1 MQADTVGVLDGGS
14 TPMPATAATS
24 GRVLTRT
31 NIGIAA
37 GLFVVALV
45 VIFALQRAFGIN
57 SFGVSDAPH
66 WIYQASSFLHGRWN
80 VDLPPTVTDIRTWH
94 GKDYL
99 FYPPLPALV
108 MMPLVA
114 IWGLHTSDILFTTV
128 MSALNLSLLFLIFEQ
143 ARTSGL
149 SRRATWEHVVWAIL
163 LYFGSIFLW
172 LSLGGRVW
180 FTSQM
185 VTVTFVLLALW
196 AALAHH
202 YTLGALCLGLA
213 VLGRA
218 PVVVTFIYIFYLAW
232 EDAGRQP
239 LLRRFLT
246 SLWRR
251 KPDWQAVPWQR
262 ILPVVC
268 LCLAAVAAYAFRN
281 YATYG
286 SPTETGYALTL
297 KQDFPNFHGGVLSL
311 SYMPTNF
318 FEYFFTFP
326 HVTVLNAIAGHLK
339 VDMLNGS
346 QTVGVFVTTPLFLLL
361 FARNRKWEAIR
372 AWLWV
377 PIVLFLLSILA
388 FFANGYSEFG
398 ARYLLEVY
406 PFAFLML
413 ILSEVRTDWRIVLLG
428 LIAIAINVAG
438 AYQFWTGR
446 PIFI

>member
-1 MQADTVGVLDGGS
+1 MRADTVGVLDGG
-14 TPMPATAATS
+14 TAPLRTS
-24 GRVLTRT
+24 AGARSRTLTRT
-31 NIGIAA
+31 NAGIAA
-37 GLFVVALV
+37 GLFVLALGV
-45 VIFALQRAFGIN
+45 FFALQHAFGIN
-57 SFGVSDAPH
+57 SVGVSDAPH
-66 WIYQASSFLHGRWN
+66 WLYQASAFLHGRWN
-80 VDLPPTVTDIRTWH
+80 VNLPTSVTDIRSWH

-108 MMPLVA
+108 LMPLVA
-114 IWGLHTSDILFTTV
+114 IWGLHTSDVLFTAV

-143 ARTSGL
+143 ARTNGL
-149 SRRATWEHVVWAIL
+149 SRRATWENVVWAIL

-202 YTLGALCLGLA
+202 YALGALCLGLA

-239 LLRRFLT
+239 LLGRFLR
-246 SLWRR
+246 SLWQRR
-251 KPDWQAVPWQR
+251 PDWRAVPWQR
-262 ILPVVC
+262 ILPVVG
-268 LCLAAVAAYAFRN
+268 LCLAAVAAYAFRD
-281 YATYG
+281 YAMYG

-311 SYMPTNF
+311 TYMPTNF

-326 HVTVLNAIAGHLK
+326 HVTVLSAIAGHLK

-346 QTVGVFVTTPLFLLL
+346 QTVGVFVTTPMFLLL
-361 FARNRKWEAIR
+361 FARNHTRKAIR
-372 AWLWV
+372 AMLWL
-377 PIVLFLLSILA
+377 PIVLFLLSVLA

-398 ARYLLEVY
+398 SRYLLEVY

-413 ILSEVRTDWRIVLLG
+413 VLSEVRTDWRVILLG
-428 LIAIAINVAG
+428 AIAIAINVAG

-446 PIFI
+446 LIFI